1 MVLESDAAFP
11 RKVLE
16 GALELII
23 GAIGVFARGIP
34 VVDVHAEAL
43 ASVDMTGNDWALATK
58 DQFIPLPDGPGE
70 VLGWSHSVIKGTVQL
85 AGRQFTV
92 SFLLEPL
99 VVH

>member
-1 MVLESDAAFP
+1 MVLESDASFP

-16 GALELII
+16 SALELVV
-23 GAIGVFARGIP
+23 GAIGIFARGIP

-43 ASVDMTGNDWALATK
+43 ASVDMTGNDRALATK
-58 DQFIPLPDGPGE
+58 DQFIPLPDGSGE
-70 VLGWSHSVIKGTVQL
+70 VLDRSGSVIKGTIQL

-92 SFLLEPL
+92 GFLLEPL